1 MSGASKAKISQRQM
15 NETTSGQKHM
25 KVESLVHLASTT
37 KMLFERR
44 YYFYFQSKDILAGN

>member
-1 MSGASKAKISQRQM
+1 M